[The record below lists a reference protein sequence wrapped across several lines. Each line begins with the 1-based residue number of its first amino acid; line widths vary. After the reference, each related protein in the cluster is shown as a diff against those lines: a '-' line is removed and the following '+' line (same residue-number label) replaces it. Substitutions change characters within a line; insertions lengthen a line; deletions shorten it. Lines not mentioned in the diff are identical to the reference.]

1 MEVSSSTKQ
10 TVFSRTTNLREWPS
24 QNWVQFYLRRMLQVI
39 KTNDQNNSV
48 ANSLVMSLISK
59 LPKESL
65 RFLKYN
71 THVTIIARLSQL
83 MSCVQHT
90 LAWVAIVQLL
100 LEWNDNPCQCYHV
113 LSMVSLMTCCCFWKE
128 KALNSLQCLLQ
139 VHNDLTRIETEP
151 FIQESNPLSSLCY
164 ATTLPQKWKYSTVGT
179 L

>member
-1 MEVSSSTKQ
+1 MLRWHLIVIYKSNLCVHVLNIIFIIITWWGEDGSLFLHQ

-71 THVTIIARLSQL
+71 THVTIVARLSQL

-90 LAWVAIVQLL
+90 LAWVYSATSPWM
-100 LEWNDNPCQCYHV
+100 EWQSMSV
-113 LSMVSLMTCCCFWKE
+113 LSCT
-128 KALNSLQCLLQ
+128 
-139 VHNDLTRIETEP
+139 
-151 FIQESNPLSSLCY
+151 
-164 ATTLPQKWKYSTVGT
+164 
-179 L
+179 

>member
-1 MEVSSSTKQ
+1 MIVILQIKPLCSCVKYYFHHYHLVGRRWKSLPPPNKQ
-10 TVFSRTTNLREWPS
+10 SSRTTNLREWPS

-71 THVTIIARLSQL
+71 THVTIVARLSQL

-90 LAWVAIVQLL
+90 LAWAYSATSPWM
-100 LEWNDNPCQCYHV
+100 EWQSMSV
-113 LSMVSLMTCCCFWKE
+113 LSCT
-128 KALNSLQCLLQ
+128 
-139 VHNDLTRIETEP
+139 
-151 FIQESNPLSSLCY
+151 
-164 ATTLPQKWKYSTVGT
+164 
-179 L
+179 

>member
-1 MEVSSSTKQ
+1 MLKWHLIVILQIKPLCSCVKYYFIVIIWWGEDGSLFLHQQ

-48 ANSLVMSLISK
+48 ANSLVMALISK

-71 THVTIIARLSQL
+71 THVTIVARLIQL

-90 LAWVAIVQLL
+90 LAWAYSATAPWM
-100 LEWNDNPCQCYHV
+100 EWQSMSV
-113 LSMVSLMTCCCFWKE
+113 LSCT
-128 KALNSLQCLLQ
+128 
-139 VHNDLTRIETEP
+139 
-151 FIQESNPLSSLCY
+151 
-164 ATTLPQKWKYSTVGT
+164 
-179 L
+179 